1 MRTPT
6 FKARRRTRGMSLVEL
21 MVAVGISSSLIAGAL
36 FSYAEYRRV
45 YSVSEVL
52 ARVQEQARFAMG
64 TIEPDIEL
72 AGFYGFTNNPDSI
85 RWVRGSAPGTV
96 LATAPRLRQR
106 PLPPLAGAPVPAPDL
121 DASAQACGTNFAV
134 DVSIP
139 VQGSNNEFLLGPG
152 ADANCDPY
160 GSGAVAG
167 SDTLTLRRAA
177 TIASAPEAGRL
188 QIYASRFSSRT
199 AQLLFA
205 DGVVP
210 GPINDDNRVHD
221 FVVRAYYIARDSV
234 DRRGV
239 PALRVK
245 ALSRNGGVPAFIDN
259 EVMPGVEDLQVQFG
273 IDSGDYDNDGA
284 VDASVD
290 ANGDGV
296 PESDGR
302 ATRYVNPDF
311 PGLDRLQVVSVRI
324 WLRVRGDQLEPG
336 FVDDRTYR
344 YADVEY
350 TPAGDERAFRRV
362 LLTRTIALRNARIL

>member
-1 MRTPT
+1 
-6 FKARRRTRGMSLVEL
+6 MSLVEL
-21 MVAVGISSSLIAGAL
+21 MVAVGISSSLIAGAV

-52 ARVQEQARFAMG
+52 ARVQETARFAMG

-72 AGFYGFTNNPDSI
+72 AGFYGFSNNPDSV
-85 RWVRGSAPGTV
+85 RWVRGAAPGTV
-96 LATAPRLRQR
+96 LASAPRLRQR
-106 PLPPLAGAPVPAPDL
+106 PLPPLPGAPVPAPDL
-121 DASAQACGTNFAV
+121 DARAQACGTNFAV

-139 VQGSNNEFLLGPG
+139 VQGSNNGFSLGPG
-152 ADANCDPY
+152 ADASCDPY
-160 GSGAVAG
+160 GAGAVVS

-177 TIASAPEAGRL
+177 TVTSAPEAGRL
-188 QIYASRFSSRT
+188 QVYASRLSSRT

-205 DGVVP
+205 DGVAP

-234 DRRGV
+234 DRRSV

-245 ALSRNGGVPAFIDN
+245 ALSRNGGAPAFIDN

-284 VDASVD
+284 VDSSVD

-350 TPAGDERAFRRV
+350 TPAGAERAFRRV

>member
-1 MRTPT
+1 MTL
-6 FKARRRTRGMSLVEL
+6 GMSLVEL
-21 MVAVGISSSLIAGAL
+21 MVAVGISSSLIAGAVV
-36 FSYAEYRRV
+36 SYAEYRRV

-64 TIEPDIEL
+64 SIEPDIEL
-72 AGFYGFTNNPDSI
+72 AGFYGFSNTPDSVRWI
-85 RWVRGSAPGTV
+85 RGVAPGTV
-96 LATAPRLRQR
+96 LANAPRLRQR
-106 PLPPLAGAPVPAPDL
+106 PLPPMVGAPVPAPDL
-121 DASAQACGTNFAV
+121 DASAHACGTNFAV

-139 VQGSNNEFLLGPG
+139 VQGSNNGFLLGLD
-152 ADANCDPY
+152 ADASCDPY
-160 GSGAVAG
+160 GTGAVAS

-177 TIASAPEAGRL
+177 TTASPPEAGRL

-205 DGVVP
+205 DGVAP

-234 DRRGV
+234 DRRGL

-284 VDASVD
+284 VDANAD
-290 ANGDGV
+290 ANSDGI

-350 TPAGDERAFRRV
+350 TPTGADRAFRRV